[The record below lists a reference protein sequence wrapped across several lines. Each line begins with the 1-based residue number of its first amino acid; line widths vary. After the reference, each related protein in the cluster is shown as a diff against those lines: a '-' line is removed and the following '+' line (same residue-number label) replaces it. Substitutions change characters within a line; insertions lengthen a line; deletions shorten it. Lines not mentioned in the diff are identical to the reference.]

1 MLLIYIRNINNITYL
16 IYKIFNKNEPM
27 PIVSISLNEE
37 ILAEL
42 DRLQKSMGFSGRSEA
57 IRAGIR
63 NFVSEEKQ
71 KIELSGNVHA
81 ILLVVHNDEF
91 DHIVSGIK
99 HNFEDLITTHL
110 HSKIEGNKCMELFVI
125 DGDAERVSTI
135 TKDFQTNKK
144 MDNVRL
150 VTL

>member
-1 MLLIYIRNINNITYL
+1 
-16 IYKIFNKNEPM
+16 M
-27 PIVSISLNEE
+27 PIVSISLNQE
-37 ILAEL
+37 ILSEL
-42 DRLQKSMGFSGRSEA
+42 DRLQKTMGFSGRSEA

-63 NFVSEEKQ
+63 IFVSEEKQ
-71 KIELSGNVHA
+71 KLELTGNIHA

-91 DHIVSGIK
+91 DHVVSGIK

-110 HSKIEGNKCMELFVI
+110 HSKIEGEKCMELFVI

-135 TKDFQTNKK
+135 TKDFQVNKN
-144 MDNVRL
+144 MDTVKL

>member
-1 MLLIYIRNINNITYL
+1 MT
-16 IYKIFNKNEPM
+16 
-27 PIVSISLNEE
+27 IVSISLNEE
-37 ILAEL
+37 ILTEL
-42 DRLQKSMGFSGRSEA
+42 DKLQKTMGFSGRSEA

-63 NFVSEEKQ
+63 SFVADEKQ
-71 KIELSGNVHA
+71 KAELSGNVHA

-110 HSKIEGNKCMELFVI
+110 HSKIEGEKCMELFVI
-125 DGDAERVSTI
+125 DGEADRVSTI
-135 TKDFQTNKK
+135 TRDFQTNKK
-144 MDNVRL
+144 MDTVKL

>member
-1 MLLIYIRNINNITYL
+1 
-16 IYKIFNKNEPM
+16 M
-27 PIVSISLNEE
+27 PIVSISLNQE
-37 ILAEL
+37 ILSEL
-42 DRLQKSMGFSGRSEA
+42 DKLQKTMGFSGRSEA

-63 NFVSEEKQ
+63 TFVSEEKQ
-71 KIELSGNVHA
+71 KSQLTGNIHA

-91 DHIVSGIK
+91 DHVVSGIK

-110 HSKIEGNKCMELFVI
+110 HSKIDGEKCMELFVI

-135 TKDFQTNKK
+135 TKDFQVNKN
-144 MDNVRL
+144 MDTVKL

>member
-1 MLLIYIRNINNITYL
+1 
-16 IYKIFNKNEPM
+16 M
-27 PIVSISLNEE
+27 PIVSISLNQE
-37 ILAEL
+37 ILSEL
-42 DRLQKSMGFSGRSEA
+42 DKLQKTMGFSGRSEA

-63 NFVSEEKQ
+63 TFVSEEKQ
-71 KIELSGNVHA
+71 KLDLTGNIHA

-91 DHIVSGIK
+91 DHVVSGIK

-110 HSKIEGNKCMELFVI
+110 HSKIEGEKCMELFVI

-135 TKDFQTNKK
+135 TKDFQVNKN
-144 MDNVRL
+144 MDTVKL